1 MERDPSTGQIQQEYE
16 DEEFV
21 DAVRENEPATTKE
34 VMETVG
40 VSRTAA
46 LYRLNKL
53 EDEDVLM
60 SKEAGTSLVW
70 TVIE

>member
-1 MERDPSTGQIQQEYE
+1 MEQDPDTGQIQQEYE
-16 DEEFV
+16 DEVFL
-21 DAVRENEPATTKE
+21 DAVRGNEPATTKE

-46 LYRLNKL
+46 LYRLRNL
-53 EDEDVLM
+53 EEDGTLK

-70 TVIE
+70 MVTE

>member
-1 MERDPSTGQIQQEYE
+1 MEQDPDTGQIQQEYE
-16 DEEFV
+16 DEVFL

-34 VMETVG
+34 VMDTVG

-46 LYRLNKL
+46 LYRLNNL
-53 EDEDVLM
+53 EEDGVLK

-70 TVIE
+70 MVVE